1 MRWIIPM
8 LCFFGG
14 AMFGML
20 TMALMVASS
29 RAERNEEVMTDANL
43 AISTSKLSA
52 RTIVSAVKAYLNH
65 RKNVKVK
72 KEHEAE
78 IPTHG
83 KQTVKELIGQGQGVT
98 NIDIAKTDLKGFEKV
113 ARKYGIDYAIRR
125 DSSVDPPHYLVFFKA
140 KDADAMTAAF
150 NEYSQRVLRRE
161 ERPSVLEQLRK
172 IKAAILALPGRVIN
186 RDRQREQTR

>member
-29 RAERNEEVMTDANL
+29 REERKEEVMTDAGG
-43 AISTSKLSA
+43 S
-52 RTIVSAVKAYLNH
+52 
-65 RKNVKVK
+65 RKQDS
-72 KEHEAE
+72 ESGDQHIEAE
-78 IPTHG
+78 RTYHCLS

-113 ARKYGIDYAIRR
+113 ARKYGIDYAIRK

>member
-29 RAERNEEVMTDANL
+29 RAERNEEVMTDAGG
-43 AISTSKLSA
+43 S
-52 RTIVSAVKAYLNH
+52 
-65 RKNVKVK
+65 RKQDT
-72 KEHEAE
+72 E